1 MRKVRIL
8 LLHTIKRPLLLL
20 FLSALLSTA
29 CIGQSFMHGIGPTFS
44 VMAGRVHNPGE
55 SYDAAVAFT
64 NFTWFPRL
72 NLSESDRSSL
82 SIGVPIGAGVGF
94 ANGGS
99 EGLYIGFDLPLAID
113 YNRGRKSTYEN
124 ESRVGWY
131 IGTGFSYTFTFWTGG
146 YSSSNKLVSYGPLL
160 RTGIR
165 FGAGSKHPD
174 KATTLGFYFRPGL
187 DKDKLKTGGIAVL
200 IEF

>member
-1 MRKVRIL
+1 MLKKTIIVFFLSIL
-8 LLHTIKRPLLLL
+8 LCTYSHAQT
-20 FLSALLSTA
+20 
-29 CIGQSFMHGIGPTFS
+29 FMHGIGVTFS
-44 VMAGRVHNPGE
+44 GMAGRVHNPGE

-64 NFTWFPRL
+64 NFTWFPRF

-82 SIGVPIGAGVGF
+82 SIGMPVGAGVGF
-94 ANGGS
+94 SSGGS
-99 EGLYIGFDLPLAID
+99 DGVYIGFDLPLAID

-124 ESRVGWY
+124 ESKMGWY
-131 IGTGFSYTFTFWTGG
+131 VGAGFGYTFTYWTGG
-146 YSSSNKLVSYGPLL
+146 YSSSNKLESYGPLL